1 MTGIP
6 YCDETLNV
14 TAGCTKCYPGCEN
27 CWAEK
32 MAHRLKHICLATNNN
47 PQYLGKT
54 DKDGHWTGKVECC
67 PWLLDQP
74 LKWRKPRRIF
84 VNSMSDL
91 FHPKVPFEFIDKVM
105 FTIYKSYRM
114 GHTILILTKRAK
126 RMLKYFSRNVDG
138 KILKLFRLTDSR
150 YTSEHRLTDSVN
162 LLPRV
167 QLGVSIS
174 NQAEADEKIPTLLQI
189 PAAVRW
195 LSIEPMLEDID
206 LTGFKPWYGTFKENQ
221 KDKGLH
227 WVVVGGESGPG
238 ARPMHP
244 DWVRSIRDQC
254 VMAGVPFF
262 FKQWGKWGIA
272 EPVPND
278 SQKRFRIKE
287 TNNIISPNTIFKIFP
302 EHEYS
307 TIPLTGWIKVGK
319 KKAGCLL
326 DGREWK
332 QYPKIRK

>member
-14 TAGCTKCYPGCEN
+14 TAGCTKCSPGCEN

-74 LKWRKPRRIF
+74 RKWKNPRRIF

-91 FHPKVPFEFIDKVM
+91 FHPKVPFEFICKVFETIADASQHTYLI
-105 FTIYKSYRM
+105 FTKRVEEMKEFFQSCEDWDASEWPNVQ
-114 GHTILILTKRAK
+114 LILSLST
-126 RMLKYFSRNVDG
+126 
-138 KILKLFRLTDSR
+138 
-150 YTSEHRLTDSVN
+150 
-162 LLPRV
+162 
-167 QLGVSIS
+167 
-174 NQAEADEKIPTLLQI
+174 QAEADKKIPILLDI
-189 PAAVRW
+189 LAAVRG
-195 LSIEPMLEDID
+195 LSLEPLLEDID

-227 WVVVGGESGPG
+227 WVVVGCESGSKR
-238 ARPMHP
+238 RPCKLE
-244 DWVRSIRDQC
+244 WVRSIVNQC
-254 VMAGVPFF
+254 QAARVPIYV
-262 FKQWGKWGIA
+262 KQLPINGKVSRN
-272 EPVPND
+272 P
-278 SQKRFRIKE
+278 KE
-287 TNNIISPNTIFKIFP
+287 WPKD
-302 EHEYS
+302 
-307 TIPLTGWIKVGK
+307 LRVQ
-319 KKAGCLL
+319 
-326 DGREWK
+326 